1 MNAQTLSTERVNDKT
16 FTSPGRRES
25 METVGIFG
33 LGQVGSAVARRAI
46 EVGHPV
52 RCVDLDE
59 SLVERINGGDYFPSS
74 TDASVRATTDGRSVV
89 PECDVVLVAVPTPL
103 RSNHAVDLDFLEMA
117 ARDVAAGIEPG
128 GDPPLVVVESTVP
141 PGTTRTVVQPAFE
154 EAGLSVGEDL
164 HLGVTPERVDPGNEE
179 WPLERIP
186 RVTSALTSDGRRRIH
201 GFYDGLLE
209 AEVHP
214 VAEPEIAE
222 SAKIVENAFRD
233 VNIAFVNELARSFD
247 ELGIDTTAVLDA
259 AATKPFGFM
268 RFAPGAG
275 VGGDCIPVDPY
286 LLIERAERTG
296 FDHQLLK
303 MSRSVNDR
311 MPEYVVT
318 KAIKALNDEGVLPK
332 TATVVL
338 LGRAFKPGVADD
350 RNSPYHHIRRGL
362 EEFGV
367 TVETFDPYFP
377 EESTVESPYV
387 GADGLVLVTDHE
399 EFRPLDWG
407 RVADND
413 VSVLVDGRN
422 VYDPE
427 RLRDHGIAYVGVGR

>member
-1 MNAQTLSTERVNDKT
+1 MD
-16 FTSPGRRES
+16 
-25 METVGIFG
+25 TVGIFG

-46 EVGHPV
+46 SLGHPV

-59 SLVERINGGDYFPSS
+59 SKVERINRGEYFPS
-74 TDASVRATTDGRSVV
+74 AAAGSVTATTEGRSVV
-89 PECDVVLVAVPTPL
+89 SECDVVVIAVPTPL
-103 RSNHAVDLDFLEMA
+103 SSNHIVNLDYLEA
-117 ARDVAAGIEPG
+117 AASEVAAGIEAG

-154 EAGLSVGEDL
+154 AAGLALDKDL
-164 HLGVTPERVDPGNEE
+164 FLGVVPERVDPGNEE

-186 RVTSALTSDGRRRIH
+186 RVASALTDEGKRRVH
-201 GFYDGLLE
+201 AFYDGLLD
-209 AEVHP
+209 AEIHP
-214 VAEPEIAE
+214 VDEPEIAE

-247 ELGIDTTAVLDA
+247 ELDIDTTAVLDA

-286 LLIERAERTG
+286 LLIGRAERTG

-318 KAIKALNDEGVLPK
+318 KTIKALNAADVLPK
-332 TATVVL
+332 GSTVVL

-350 RNSPYHHIRRGL
+350 RNSPYHGIRRGL

-367 TVETFDPYFP
+367 TVETYDPLFP
-377 EESTVESPYV
+377 DESSVDSPYV
-387 GADGLVLVTDHE
+387 DADGLVLVTDHR
-399 EFRPLDWG
+399 EFRDLDWE
-407 RVADND
+407 RIADLG
-413 VSVLVDGRN
+413 VSALVDGRN
-422 VYDPE
+422 MYDPD
-427 RLRDHGIAYVGVGR
+427 RLRAHGISYTGVGR

>member
-1 MNAQTLSTERVNDKT
+1 MD
-16 FTSPGRRES
+16 
-25 METVGIFG
+25 TVGIFG
-33 LGQVGSAVARRAI
+33 LGQVGSAVARRAVGI
-46 EVGHPV
+46 GHPV

-59 SLVERINGGDYFPSS
+59 ELVERINDGEFFAPSAAG
-74 TDASVRATTDGRSVV
+74 TVTATTDGRSVV
-89 PECDVVLVAVPTPL
+89 PECDVVVIAVPTPL
-103 RSNHAVDLDFLEMA
+103 SSNHVVDLEFLKMA

-128 GDPPLVVVESTVP
+128 GDPPLVIVESTVP
-141 PGTTRTVVQPAFE
+141 PGTTRTVVQPVFDD
-154 EAGLSVGEDL
+154 AGLSVGEDL
-164 HLGVTPERVDPGNEE
+164 FLGVAPERVDPGNES

-186 RVTSALTSDGRRRIH
+186 RVASALTPEGKRRIH
-201 GFYDGLLE
+201 AFYDGLLD
-209 AEVHP
+209 ADVTP
-214 VAEPEIAE
+214 VGEPEVAE

-247 ELGIDTTAVLDA
+247 ELDIDTTEVLDA

-268 RFAPGAG
+268 RFSPGAG

-286 LLIERAERTG
+286 LLIGRAERTG

-318 KAIKALNDEGVLPK
+318 KVIKALNAEDVLPK

-338 LGRAFKPGVADD
+338 LGRAFKPRVADD

-367 TVETFDPYFP
+367 TVETYDPYLP
-377 EESTVESPYV
+377 EESSLESPYV
-387 GADGLVLVTDHE
+387 DADAFVLVTDHD
-399 EFRPLDWG
+399 EFLEIDWG
-407 RVADND
+407 RVADGGAKL
-413 VSVLVDGRN
+413 LVDGRN
-422 VYDPE
+422 VFDPD
-427 RLRDHGIAYVGVGR
+427 RLRDHGLSYVGVGR